1 MGFDREL
8 RVRSDV
14 GTELWVGVA
23 GRGPAVVLCDGLG
36 CDGFIWKYI
45 LPDLARDHQVIRW
58 HYRAHGYSDV
68 PPDLDD
74 LNVPGF
80 ARDLWRVLDTL
91 GVESAALA
99 GHSMGVQV
107 ILEAALQAIDVRA
120 RDRVDALVCLCGAP
134 GRPLDTF
141 KNTSLAR
148 HIFPVVRRVA
158 DRAPEPFRAFWKAA
172 VPSRLSVE
180 VAKWF
185 ETNRHL
191 VHISDVEPYL
201 HRLSDMD
208 PRAFL
213 ATVVHAG
220 THDAS
225 SSLDRLDMPAL
236 VVAAERDSFTPIRL
250 SRRMSEQLRSGELF
264 VLPDATH
271 TGPLEWP
278 ELLNLRWRKFER
290 ERVLRA

>member
-1 MGFDREL
+1 MTTFDREL
-8 RVRSDV
+8 TVRSDV
-14 GTELWVGVA
+14 GTDLWVAEVGE
-23 GRGPAVVLCDGLG
+23 GPAVILCDGLG
-36 CDGFIWKYI
+36 CDGFIWKYVI
-45 LPDLARDHQVIRW
+45 PDLARDHRVIRW
-58 HYRAHGYSDV
+58 HYRAHGNSEI
-68 PPDLDD
+68 PADLDD

-80 ARDLWRVLDTL
+80 AEDLWRVLDEL
-91 GVESAALA
+91 GVEDAVLA

-107 ILEAALQAIDVRA
+107 ILEAMLVASD
-120 RDRVDALVCLCGAP
+120 RDRVRGLICLCGAP

-141 KNTSLAR
+141 KNTSIAQ

-158 DRAPEPFRAFWKAA
+158 ERAPDPFRALWRTA
-172 VPSRLSVE
+172 VPSRLAVGM
-180 VAKWF
+180 AKWV

-201 HRLSDMD
+201 QRLSNMD

-220 THDAS
+220 AHDARP
-225 SSLDRLDMPAL
+225 SLHEIGCPTL

-250 SRRMSEQLRSGELF
+250 SRQMADQLPAGELF

-290 ERVLRA
+290 ERL